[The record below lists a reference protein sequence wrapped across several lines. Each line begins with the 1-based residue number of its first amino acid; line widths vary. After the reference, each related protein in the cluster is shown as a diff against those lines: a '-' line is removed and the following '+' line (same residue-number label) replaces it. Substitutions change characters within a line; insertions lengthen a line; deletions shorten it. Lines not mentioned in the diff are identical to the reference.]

1 MQHKDISLT
10 PYAPNIVE
18 DYIIPNVVL
27 DRFPNVDAPLE
38 GVVNVP
44 IQYEVL
50 FSSVIT
56 LISFCVV

>member
-1 MQHKDISLT
+1 
-10 PYAPNIVE
+10 VE

-38 GVVNVP
+38 GAVNVP

-50 FSSVIT
+50 FSNVIT
-56 LISFCVV
+56 LFSFCVV